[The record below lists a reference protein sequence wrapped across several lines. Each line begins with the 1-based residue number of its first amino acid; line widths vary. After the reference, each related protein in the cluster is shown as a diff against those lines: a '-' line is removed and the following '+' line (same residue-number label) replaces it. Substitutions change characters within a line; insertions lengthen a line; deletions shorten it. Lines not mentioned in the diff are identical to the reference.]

1 MLFDDNCCDIKDKY
15 FIVPKGGKGI
25 ILLSFSS
32 PQTWTCHPF
41 SGHMCGTLSGLNPL
55 STCDTVVNISD
66 DVESFIVMP
75 GKWRQ
80 LLVVTVYCDCD
91 PRLHPGGVGR

>member
-1 MLFDDNCCDIKDKY
+1 MLFDDNCCDIKDKF
-15 FIVPKGGKGI
+15 FIVPKGGKGMM
-25 ILLSFSS
+25 SFSY